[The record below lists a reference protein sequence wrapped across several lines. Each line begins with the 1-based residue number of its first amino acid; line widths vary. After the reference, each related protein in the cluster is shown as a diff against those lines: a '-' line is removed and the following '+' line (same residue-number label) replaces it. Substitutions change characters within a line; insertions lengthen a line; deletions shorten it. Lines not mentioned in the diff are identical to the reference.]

1 MENFIN
7 YLNSINYEYQKP
19 AKLFGDQNNKT
30 IKGLKKGYKTLII
43 YLSPE
48 KQNSL
53 GKNLCPKAS
62 EGCKKACLFTAGRGH
77 MPNVINARIRKTEYF
92 LKDRASFMVQA
103 AKEIKAAIKKE
114 IKLKDKG
121 KNLAIRMNGTSDIPF
136 ENIPLTFEGKDYK
149 NIMEIFP
156 DIQFYDYTKI
166 YSRLLKELPKN
177 YDLTFS
183 RSENETNHIEC
194 IQALGKGFRVAS
206 VFRIKG
212 ASELANIMDNF
223 KVVDGD
229 ETDLTFL
236 HPKGV
241 ILGLKA
247 KGRARKEKTGFVID
261 LN

>member
-7 YLNSINYEYQKP
+7 YLESLNYNYTKP
-19 AKLFGDQNNKT
+19 AKLFGEQNNKT
-30 IKGLKKGYKTLII
+30 IKGLKKGYRTLII
-43 YLSPE
+43 YMSPE
-48 KQNSL
+48 KQNSY

-62 EGCKKACLFTAGRGH
+62 EGCKKACLFTAGRGIF
-77 MPNVINARIRKTEYF
+77 PRNIKARTMKADYF
-92 LKDRASFMVQA
+92 IKDRASFMEQA
-103 AKEIKAAIKKE
+103 VKEIKSAIKKE
-114 IKLKDKG
+114 IRLKDKG

-136 ENIPLTFEGKDYK
+136 ENIPLTFEGKEYK

-156 DIQFYDYTKI
+156 DIQFYDYTKV

-183 RSENETNHIEC
+183 RSENENNHIEC

-206 VFRIKG
+206 VFRIKE
-212 ASELANIMDNF
+212 ASQLPNIIDSF

-247 KGRARKEKTGFVID
+247 KGRAVKEKTGFVID